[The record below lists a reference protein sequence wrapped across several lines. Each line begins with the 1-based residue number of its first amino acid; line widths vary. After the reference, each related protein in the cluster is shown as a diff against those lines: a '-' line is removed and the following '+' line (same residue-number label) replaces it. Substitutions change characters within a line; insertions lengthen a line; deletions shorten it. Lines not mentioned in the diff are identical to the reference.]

1 MVPTTL
7 VEQAHFD
14 YDQEEC
20 RGMLL
25 EATETVSSIF
35 RFNRPAY
42 ADAKRRT
49 DGNDLTENLMAYVKN
64 YSVFLVLQY
73 SNYY

>member
-20 RGMLL
+20 LGMLL
-25 EATETVSSIF
+25 ELPKPYRQFFGLIDLRKGT
-35 RFNRPAY
+35 PKK
-42 ADAKRRT
+42 D